1 LRNLFY
7 GWYFKCQYDTQ
18 TFAIIPSI
26 HQEEEKGRTCSIQ
39 IITDTEVQKISFSS
53 ERCCKRRRNL
63 WIGKNQFGQ
72 KGVWL
77 NIDEGG
83 LKIKGVLKFS
93 QMSPLKYNIM
103 GLFACIPFM
112 ECRHQVWSMR
122 HLVNGKIIVN
132 KKKYIFSD
140 GLGYWE
146 GDEGR
151 SFPGEYAWT
160 QCFFQDG
167 SLMLAVADIP
177 MFGIHF
183 TGIIGVVLWK
193 GKEYRIATY
202 LGARAAEIKNRT
214 VKVVQRGLKLEA
226 KLLEDIGY
234 KLQAPV
240 NGSMV
245 RHIRESVTC
254 HAQYKFMKSGRTLF
268 DFETKAAS
276 FEYEYGK

>member
-1 LRNLFY
+1 MKSFFY
-7 GWYFKCQYDTQ
+7 GWYFKCQSDTQ
-18 TFAIIPSI
+18 TFAIIPAI
-26 HQEEEKGRTCSIQ
+26 HQGKNGRTCSIQ
-39 IITDTEVQKISFSS
+39 IITDTEVQKIVFSS
-53 ERCCKRRRNL
+53 ENFCKRKKSL
-63 WIGKNQFGQ
+63 FIGKNQFGQ
-72 KGVWL
+72 KGIRL
-77 NIDEGG
+77 DIDTED
-83 LKIKGVLKFS
+83 LKIKGVLKFR

-103 GLFACIPFM
+103 GPFVCMPFM

-146 GDEGR
+146 GDEGY
-151 SFPGEYAWT
+151 SFPREYVWT

-177 MFGIHF
+177 IFGIHF

-214 VKVVQRGLKLEA
+214 VKVIQRGLKLEA
-226 KLLEDIGY
+226 QLLEDTGY

-254 HAQYKFMKSGRTLF
+254 HAHYKFIKSGVTLF

>member
-1 LRNLFY
+1 MKSFFY
-7 GWYFKCQYDTQ
+7 GWYFKCQSDTQ
-18 TFAIIPSI
+18 TFAIIPAI
-26 HQEEEKGRTCSIQ
+26 HQGKIGRTCSVQ
-39 IITDTEVQKISFSS
+39 IITDIEIQKVSFSL
-53 ERCCKRRRNL
+53 EKFCKRKKNL
-63 WIGKNQFGQ
+63 FIGKNRFGQ
-72 KGVWL
+72 KGIWL
-77 NIDEGG
+77 DIDEEE

-103 GLFACIPFM
+103 GPFACIPFM

-151 SFPGEYAWT
+151 SFPGEYVWT
-160 QCFFQDG
+160 QCFFQEG

-202 LGARAAEIKNRT
+202 LGARASEIKNRT

-226 KLLEDIGY
+226 QLMEDTGY
-234 KLQAPV
+234 QLQAPV

-245 RHIRESVTC
+245 RHIRESVIC
-254 HAQYKFMKSGRTLF
+254 HARYKFIKSGEILF
-268 DFETKAAS
+268 DFETKTAS

>member
-1 LRNLFY
+1 MKSFFY
-7 GWYFKCQYDTQ
+7 GCYFKCQSDTQ
-18 TFAIIPSI
+18 TFAIIPAI
-26 HQEEEKGRTCSIQ
+26 HQGKGGRTCSIQ
-39 IITDTEVQKISFSS
+39 IITDTEVQKVSFSS
-53 ERCCKRRRNL
+53 ENFCKRKKNL
-63 WIGKNQFGQ
+63 FIGKNRFGQ
-72 KGVWL
+72 KGIWL
-77 NIDEGG
+77 DIDEEG

-103 GLFACIPFM
+103 GPFACIPFM

-122 HLVNGKIIVN
+122 HFVNGKIIIN

-146 GDEGR
+146 GDEGY
-151 SFPGEYAWT
+151 SFPREYVWT
-160 QCFFQDG
+160 QCLFQEG
-167 SLMLAVADIP
+167 SVMLAVADIP

-193 GKEYRIATY
+193 GREYRIATY
-202 LGARAAEIKNRT
+202 LGAKASEIKNKT
-214 VKVVQRGLKLEA
+214 VKIVQRGIKLEA
-226 KLLEDIGY
+226 QLLEDTEY
-234 KLQAPV
+234 RLQAPI

-254 HAQYKFMKSGRTLF
+254 HARYKFTKSGLTIF
-268 DFETKAAS
+268 DFETKTAS